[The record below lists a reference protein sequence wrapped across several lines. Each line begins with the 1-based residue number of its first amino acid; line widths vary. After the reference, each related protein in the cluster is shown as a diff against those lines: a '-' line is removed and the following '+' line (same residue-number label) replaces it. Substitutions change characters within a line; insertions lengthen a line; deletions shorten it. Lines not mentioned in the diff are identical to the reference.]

1 MKILVPYDGSPPS
14 LRAVEYALRIATA
27 VGKPTV
33 VVHLLNVQDTD
44 AGVIDYFRRDA
55 ADVASRLVTARRDTG
70 ASLLD
75 GPARTIEGAD
85 VRVERI
91 VLLGDPADHHRLV
104 RGQSILRHDRHGNS
118 RPRARRR
125 LVLGIGHIEGDSP
138 CQHARHLGQVK
149 RQRAR
154 AFAARAFSRRALRQ
168 VRTAGKRPV
177 GYR

>member
-75 GPARTIEGAD
+75 GPARTIEGAG

-91 VLLGDPADHHRLV
+91 VLLGDPAVTIGSYADNQYCDMIV
-104 RGQSILRHDRHGNS
+104 MGTRG
-118 RPRARRR
+118 
-125 LVLGIGHIEGDSP
+125 LG
-138 CQHARHLGQVK
+138 
-149 RQRAR
+149 
-154 AFAARAFSRRALRQ
+154 
-168 VRTAGKRPV
+168 PV
-177 GYR
+177 GGLFLGSVTSKVIHLVNMPVTLVK